1 MSPDRDLIFKHLS
14 EIEAAVAVLEK
25 HRSVTAGD
33 LERSVELRWTIERGL
48 QVVIQNML
56 DVAAHI
62 LASEFKNEWDDYR
75 GLIEKL
81 GVHDV
86 VPSIFAQELKG
97 IAGFR
102 NILVHE
108 YMEVDL
114 AIVEKVLK
122 TQLDTFREF
131 AQYIVQYLDKPKSG

>member
-14 EIEAAVAVLEK
+14 EIETAVAVLEK
-25 HRSVTAGD
+25 HRSVTAGE
-33 LERSVELRWTIERGL
+33 LERSIELRWTIERGL
-48 QVVIQNML
+48 QVVIQNIL
-56 DVAAHI
+56 DIAAHI

-75 GLIEKL
+75 SLIEKL

-102 NILVHE
+102 NVLVHE
-108 YMEVDL
+108 YMEVEL

-131 AQYIVQYLDKPKSG
+131 ARYIVQYLDKPKSG